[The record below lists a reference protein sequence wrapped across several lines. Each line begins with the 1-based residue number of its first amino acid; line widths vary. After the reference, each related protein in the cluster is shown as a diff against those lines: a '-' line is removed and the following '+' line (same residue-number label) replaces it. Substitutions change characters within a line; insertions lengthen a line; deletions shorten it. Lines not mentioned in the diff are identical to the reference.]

1 MIAKMVITLV
11 MTSCFSLDRF
21 PFSGRCEAHVIFRR
35 CGAAGSDR
43 DRYQRTF
50 VYFFRP
56 LSFPVLTSWLF
67 QTDAHAALFSGSG
80 TNDSNRRSI
89 AGASSAPKS
98 VIRITALR
106 SEFRD
111 GRDRQVFAGIRVLRG
126 TLK

>member
-21 PFSGRCEAHVIFRR
+21 PFSGRCE
-35 CGAAGSDR
+35 AAGSDR

-111 GRDRQVFAGIRVLRG
+111 GRDRQVF
-126 TLK
+126 